1 MSRKKAAT
9 DDKQARGGLSRRRLL
24 GAVTLTGLA
33 ISTVVMLAGGASAHP
48 TPRQGITAE
57 EVVPHGRYHGHPR
70 IQSVYRQAGEV
81 PEVLD
86 GLHCYCECG
95 SHSGHYSLLDCFK
108 SDHGAGCDVCLT
120 SAAIAFRMDQQG
132 SSLQEIREAIDDYF
146 QK

>member
-1 MSRKKAAT
+1 MSRKKAGT
-9 DDKQARGGLSRRRLL
+9 DDKRARAGRSRRRLL

-48 TPRQGITAE
+48 TPRQGVTAE
-57 EVVPHGRYHGHPR
+57 EVVPHGQYHGHPR
-70 IQSVYRQAGEV
+70 IQSVYRQAGDI

-120 SAAIAFRMDQQG
+120 SAAIAFRMNQQG

>member
-1 MSRKKAAT
+1 MSTRKPVSTKNEAPGGRIRSRWLAA
-9 DDKQARGGLSRRRLL
+9 A
-24 GAVTLTGLA
+24 ALTGLA
-33 ISTVVMLAGGASAHP
+33 VTAVVMLAGGASAHP
-48 TPRQGITAE
+48 TPRQGVTAE
-57 EVVPHGRYHGHPR
+57 EVVPHGQYHGHPR
-70 IQSVYRQAGEV
+70 IQSVYRQAGEI

-120 SAAIAFRMDQQG
+120 SAAIAFRMNQEG